1 MRITRVTLLILAV
14 IIGFGFY
21 RVLSF
26 LIDDVD
32 VQALQAVEEVMVD
45 SSHLLAGVVEK
56 ELESGGSL
64 EDGVLELKQSV
75 TAIDDHQVY
84 SKIYQREKQNV
95 SLGVYVVNGN
105 GVVVYD
111 SDGDKRLGLNY
122 SRFNDVRLTLLGKYG
137 ARSSRLEDTDENS
150 SVMYVGAPIKYKGEI
165 IGSLSVYKK
174 QADVREFVEARGR
187 KIVWVTVV
195 TGLAV
200 IVLCA
205 AVLIWLYRPI
215 GKLTQYAEAV
225 AAGERRSLPSLGK
238 GREVNTLGNSLHQMR
253 EILEGRRYAENYVN
267 SLTHELKSPLAGIKG
282 SAELLQEDNM
292 PQEKRDVFLKNI
304 NKEVR
309 RGEALVKDLLH
320 LSQLEGMN
328 HLETKKSISIKEL
341 VTDVVGDMAD
351 LAKNSGVSIEQ
362 KEGEGCT
369 VQGDY
374 KILQMTLLH
383 LIENAIEFS
392 EPKSVVDVSWK
403 VDEMV
408 KGKVVTPAVVIKVVD
423 QGVGM
428 PEYAEDRVFE
438 HFYSLPRPGDVP
450 KSTGL
455 GLPLVREAMTLH
467 GGEVTLI
474 NRPNE
479 QGCEAVLYL
488 PLKLSD

>member
-105 GVVVYD
+105 G
-111 SDGDKRLGLNY
+111 Y

-225 AAGERRSLPSLGK
+225 AAGERQSLPSLGK

-253 EILEGRRYAENYVN
+253 ERKIIC
-267 SLTHELKSPLAGIKG
+267 HKKSG
-282 SAELLQEDNM
+282 M
-292 PQEKRDVFLKNI
+292 YFLK
-304 NKEVR
+304 
-309 RGEALVKDLLH
+309 
-320 LSQLEGMN
+320 
-328 HLETKKSISIKEL
+328 ISIKKF
-341 VTDVVGDMAD
+341 VG
-351 LAKNSGVSIEQ
+351 
-362 KEGEGCT
+362 
-369 VQGDY
+369 
-374 KILQMTLLH
+374 
-383 LIENAIEFS
+383 
-392 EPKSVVDVSWK
+392 
-403 VDEMV
+403 V
-408 KGKVVTPAVVIKVVD
+408 K
-423 QGVGM
+423 
-428 PEYAEDRVFE
+428 
-438 HFYSLPRPGDVP
+438 LW
-450 KSTGL
+450 
-455 GLPLVREAMTLH
+455 
-467 GGEVTLI
+467 
-474 NRPNE
+474 
-479 QGCEAVLYL
+479 
-488 PLKLSD
+488 